1 MKFHYLLLREWKW
14 WVASPA
20 LWWMLPLVFLLI
32 TLYVPILIK
41 IRGIDFREYED
52 FWRSLG
58 QLWAIFVEPNLKNS
72 FIPIPK
78 ENIETIQQF
87 LKMPIEDMWQK
98 YIIPPLRILIIIPMA
113 YLAVPLGIRI
123 LQRDTQNG
131 FVIQH
136 LSHRGSIMSFFAAKW
151 ILNTLVL
158 AGIQLVAMTTYL
170 LWMSELTGHP
180 EFFRFFDFEWILVWL
195 GVSLGLSSS
204 SLWLSWLSFLFS
216 RNGVTEYYI
225 SIFLS
230 LSLFLFTVY
239 LLVNIGSDRQSMTG
253 VSLIVWS
260 SNILYFAL
268 MSWSVRRERFWIA

>member
-1 MKFHYLLLREWKW
+1 MKFHFLLLREWKW

-32 TLYVPILIK
+32 SLYVPILIK
-41 IRGIDFREYED
+41 IRGLNFQEYED

-58 QLWAIFVEPNLKNS
+58 QLWAIFVEPNLKNT
-72 FIPIPK
+72 FIPLPQ
-78 ENIETIQQF
+78 ENIEQIQQL

-98 YIIPPLRILIIIPMA
+98 YIIPPLRVLIIIPMD
-113 YLAVPLGIRI
+113 YLVIPLGVRV
-123 LQRDTQNG
+123 LQRDIHNG

-151 ILNTLVL
+151 LLNTLVL
-158 AGIQLVAMTTYL
+158 AFIQLVSMITYL

-180 EFFRFFDFEWILVWL
+180 EFFKFFDLEWILVWL
-195 GVSLGLSSS
+195 GISLGLASS
-204 SLWLSWLSFLFS
+204 SLWLSWLSFLFT

-230 LSLFLFTVY
+230 LCLFLFIVY
-239 LLVNIGSDRQSMTG
+239 LFVNLGSDLQGMALI
-253 VSLIVWS
+253 SLILWV
-260 SNILYFAL
+260 SNLLYFAL
-268 MSWSVRRERFWIA
+268 MSWSVRRERFWIS